1 MSLIQFNDTTNKKG
15 IVQAIR
21 RRTGT
26 NTASSGSYP
35 IEDITLNVNMA
46 LANFFILANKASGKR
61 QQVDDTNHTDFPI
74 VYADITSGQQDINL
88 TLDENGNQILE
99 IYKVVMTKPDGTKQ
113 VLRQVDIT
121 DGDDSILTNTNT
133 GIPETYDL
141 TAEGIFLH
149 QTPNFTLAD
158 ALEVYVT
165 RGASYFSA
173 SDTTKRAG
181 IPEIFSEYLILRPS
195 YFYCLEKGKEQA
207 SSYRVALYGNDGR
220 GGLEGQIKAYY
231 AQRNKDMPNI
241 ITSEDVNPY

>member
-1 MSLIQFNDTTNKKG
+1 MALIQFNDTTNKQG

-35 IEDITLNVNMA
+35 IEDITLDVNMA
-46 LANFFILANKASGKR
+46 LSNFFVLANNNSGRR

-99 IYKVVMTKPDGTKQ
+99 IHKVILTLASGEKRI
-113 VLRQVDIT
+113 LRQIDIHDENDSFMT
-121 DGDDSILTNTNT
+121 DSTT
-133 GIPETYDL
+133 GIPETYEL

-158 ALEVYVT
+158 ALEVWVD
-165 RGASYFSA
+165 RAASYFAA

-181 IPEIFSEYLILRPS
+181 IPEIFNEYLIIRPS

-207 SSYRVALYGNDGR
+207 ASYGVILYGRDGKS
-220 GGLEGQIKAYY
+220 GMEGQIREYY
-231 AQRNKDMPNI
+231 SRRNKDERPRLTVTQNS
-241 ITSEDVNPY
+241 TR